1 MSYVVL
7 NLPLFFLLMRLTIM
21 NIESSLKR
29 NVLIL
34 TSIIYTTS
42 YIINPLIYG
51 LLCAEFR
58 AQFWKKTLSMKISR
72 MKTIKIKIIR
82 IIIYVIC
89 VIFIVFIL
97 IIIITLIIIIIII
110 IIQMSLENQ
119 SNLVTCKFKILKLK
133 NLKKKFYLSLE

>member
-7 NLPLFFLLMRLTIM
+7 NLPLFLLLLRLTKNNFTIFV
-21 NIESSLKR
+21 NDIFII
-29 NVLIL
+29 LI
-34 TSIIYTTS
+34 SIIYTTS

-58 AQFWKKTLSMKISR
+58 AQFRKKMFSMKILR

-82 IIIYVIC
+82 IIIYSIF

-97 IIIITLIIIIIII
+97 IIIITIIIIIIII
-110 IIQMSLENQ
+110 IIQMSIENQ
-119 SNLVTCKFKILKLK
+119 SNIVTCKFKILKLK
-133 NLKKKFYLSLE
+133 NFKKNFT